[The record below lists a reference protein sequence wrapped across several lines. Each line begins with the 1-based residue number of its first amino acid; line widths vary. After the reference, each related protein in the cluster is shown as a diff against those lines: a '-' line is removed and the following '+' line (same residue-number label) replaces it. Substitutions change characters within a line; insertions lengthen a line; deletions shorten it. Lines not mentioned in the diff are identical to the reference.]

1 MPGFEFRISALGIWE
16 LGYGTGDNKGIIG
29 IRCRDYAGLGFRVFG
44 SGLSRTF
51 SSGYIVTVV
60 EAL

>member
-29 IRCRDYAGLGFRVFG
+29 IRV
-44 SGLSRTF
+44 SGL
-51 SSGYIVTVV
+51 
-60 EAL
+60 